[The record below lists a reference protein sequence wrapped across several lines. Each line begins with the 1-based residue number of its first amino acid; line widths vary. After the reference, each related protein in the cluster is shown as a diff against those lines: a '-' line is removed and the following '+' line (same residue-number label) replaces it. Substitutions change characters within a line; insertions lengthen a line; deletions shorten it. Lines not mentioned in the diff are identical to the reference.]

1 MSIVTWLRTPR
12 IRRGLAASAVV
23 LAAGGLILFRAPAG
37 GASPLR
43 PFEPHVTPFGQGNN
57 LAAFAGPGLHGQ
69 VALSHTKVL
78 AGTPTQVF
86 AEVRVVADPSQSVTR
101 APLSMA
107 IVLDTSGSMEG
118 DKIDEAK
125 DAVIRLVRDMRDDD
139 EVAFVRYSDEAEVVQ
154 SLARVGLVRESLVSQ
169 IRGIRASGGTAI
181 PRGLSAAL
189 NQLDM
194 ASRSRVRRVVLASDG
209 LDSTRAAAESLASSG
224 IERGISVSSMGIGLD
239 FDEGYMG
246 GVARAGH
253 GNFAFVKDASA
264 LAGFL
269 KRELVETA
277 TTTVENATVQL
288 DLPPGV
294 RFVRATGAD
303 VQSVSGNT
311 VTLRLG
317 SMFAGD
323 ERSAVVELDASLGL
337 SDVQRIRGS
346 AAWTRIGAGAA
357 SAGFGDLALAG
368 VGNIGDVE
376 QTRDGR
382 VLANATSVQ
391 ASQLQLEAA
400 AAYQKGD
407 VRTAQTLMEKSEKD
421 LDRAAAVAPPSMSA
435 SIFKQSAE
443 YKARRP
449 MMAQPGTAQGNVAA
463 KTAVAVDNNNLGRS
477 AWGR

>member
-37 GASPLR
+37 ASPVR
-43 PFEPHVTPFGQGNN
+43 PLDPHLTTPLGQGNN
-57 LAAFAGPGLHGQ
+57 LASFAGPGAHGQ
-69 VALSHTKVL
+69 IALSHTKVL

-86 AEVRVVADPSQSVTR
+86 AEVRVIADPTQSVTR

-125 DAVIRLVRDMRDDD
+125 DAVIRLIRDMRDDD
-139 EVAFVRYSDEAEVVQ
+139 EVAFIRYSDEAEVMQ
-154 SLARVGLVRESLVSQ
+154 SLARVGSVRESLVSQ
-169 IRGIRASGGTAI
+169 IRSIRASGGTAI

-194 ASRSRVRRVVLASDG
+194 ASRARVRRVVLASDG
-209 LDSTRAAAESLASSG
+209 LDSTRQAAESLASSG
-224 IERGISVSSMGIGLD
+224 FERGITVSSMGIGLD
-239 FDEGYMG
+239 FDESYMG
-246 GVARAGH
+246 SVARSGH

-269 KRELVETA
+269 KRELVETS

-303 VQSVSGNT
+303 VQSVGAGT
-311 VTLRLG
+311 LTLRMG

-323 ERSAVVELDASLGL
+323 ERRAIVELDASLGL
-337 SDVQRIRGS
+337 ADVRRIGGR
-346 AAWTRIGAGAA
+346 ATWTRIGGAPVQAGIT
-357 SAGFGDLALAG
+357 DLALAG
-368 VGNIGDVE
+368 VGDIGDVNAA
-376 QTRDGR
+376 RDGR
-382 VLANATSVQ
+382 VLASATSVQ

-400 AAYQKGD
+400 EAYAKGD
-407 VRTAQTLMEKSEKD
+407 AVRAQTLMDKSEKD
-421 LDRAAAVAPPSMSA
+421 LDRAAAVAPAAMA
-435 SIFKQSAE
+435 TSIFKQSAE
-443 YKARRP
+443 YKSRRP
-449 MMAQPGTAQGNVAA
+449 AMAQPGSQAGNVAA
-463 KTAVAVDNNNLGRS
+463 KKAVAEDNNNLGRMT
-477 AWGR
+477 W